1 MGRSLSGSRPK
12 KRLALRD
19 AGAKLLAVDETLI
32 YREEVTAVLIALS
45 DVVTLLTEIKE
56 VLIDGEEEEEDDR

>member
-1 MGRSLSGSRPK
+1 MHSELP
-12 KRLALRD
+12 AQT
-19 AGAKLLAVDETLI
+19 LLAVDETLI
-32 YREEVTAVLIALS
+32 YREEVTAVLIDLS

>member
-1 MGRSLSGSRPK
+1 MRSELPAQTR
-12 KRLALRD
+12 
-19 AGAKLLAVDETLI
+19 LAVDETLI